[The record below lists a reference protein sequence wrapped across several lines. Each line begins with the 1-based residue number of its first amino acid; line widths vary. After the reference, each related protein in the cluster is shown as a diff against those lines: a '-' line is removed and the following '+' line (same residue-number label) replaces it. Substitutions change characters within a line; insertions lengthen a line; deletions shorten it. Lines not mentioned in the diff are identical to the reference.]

1 MRRIGFWCISLI
13 LIATSLTAHA
23 DMRFVRRAD
32 VQKFINTMVRQYG
45 LNRQYV
51 TRMMNQ
57 VQLQPKIIES
67 MDRPLEKKNWDTYKN
82 LFLTEKRLRDGLK
95 FWHDNQATLMR
106 AEKKY
111 GVPSHVIVAIIGVE
125 TQYGQNTGNYRVLD
139 ALSTLAFNYPKR
151 SEFFT
156 KELREYFLLCRELKT
171 SPTSIRGSY
180 AGAIGLPQFMPSSY
194 RYYAVDFSGDGRRD
208 LVNNRDD
215 VIGSIANYFY
225 KHGWKASH
233 GIAQPAKINGK
244 AFKKLDLNPR
254 SAKYRTKVLAHYGV
268 TPITASLNQPYQAGL
283 LELITDKGNEYWL
296 AYPNFFVITRY
307 NSSPQY
313 ALAVYLLSQQLHS
326 EWGHYAGS
334 MQRAYA

>member
-1 MRRIGFWCISLI
+1 MQRLAGWCLSLI
-13 LIATSLTAHA
+13 LIALSFNTHA
-23 DMRFVRRAD
+23 DAAFVRRAD

-45 LNRQYV
+45 FNRQYMN
-51 TRMMNQ
+51 RIMNQ
-57 VQLQPKIIES
+57 VQLQPRIIES
-67 MDRPLEKKNWDTYKN
+67 MERPYEKKNWDVYRN
-82 LFLTEKRLRDGLK
+82 LFLTEKRLHGGLR
-95 FWHDNQATLMR
+95 FWHENRDALAR

-111 GVPSHVIVAIIGVE
+111 GVPAHVIVAIIGVE
-125 TQYGQNTGNYRVLD
+125 TQYGENTGNYRVLD

-171 SPTSIRGSY
+171 SPTSMLGSY

-194 RYYAVDFSGDGRRD
+194 RYYAVDFSGNGKRD
-208 LVNNRDD
+208 LIHDRAD

-225 KHGWKASH
+225 KHGWKSNH
-233 GIAQPAKINGK
+233 GIAQPAKVSGR
-244 AFKKLDLNPR
+244 AYQKLDLNPR
-254 SAKYRTKVLAHYGV
+254 TAKYRSKDLPRYGV
-268 TPITASLNQPYQAGL
+268 SPLTAAINQPYQASL
-283 LELITDKGNEYWL
+283 LELITAKGNEYWI

-326 EWGHYAGS
+326 EWAHHQGPIQH
-334 MQRAYA
+334 AYA